1 MHIKHQFD
9 RYPKTDFQGHL
20 IHVCPILNLPIYFVK
35 RGGVGGVR
43 SNEEDRQLLI
53 FFNTI
58 LFIHYLPKNKN
69 TICVDGIPNV
79 QNFTFLFS
87 KGN

>member
-1 MHIKHQFD
+1 MHYYSYQFD

-35 RGGVGGVR
+35 RRGVGGVR
-43 SNEEDRQLLI
+43 SNEEDRQLVI

-58 LFIHYLPKNKN
+58 LFIHYLPKHHLWRWYTKC
-69 TICVDGIPNV
+69 TKFYIFIF
-79 QNFTFLFS
+79 QR
-87 KGN
+87 

>member
-43 SNEEDRQLLI
+43 SNEEDWQLVI
-53 FFNTI
+53 FLNTI
-58 LFIHYLPKNKN
+58 SFYSLFTKKQN
-69 TICVDGIPNV
+69 TICGDGIPNV